1 MREASSITSPIVGN
15 NTPVFLVR
23 DPLKLPDFIH
33 TQKRHPRTNLRV
45 QHLCAM
51 RCQKTGTKPQMQSS
65 KMQYNRNMTEF
76 LELI

>member
-23 DPLKLPDFIH
+23 DPLKFPDFIH

-51 RCQKTGTKPQMQSS
+51 RCQKLERSRG
-65 KMQYNRNMTEF
+65 RNHQKRSTTE
-76 LELI
+76 I